1 MFSEEQGEV
10 EAEWDD
16 ETNVEENYDQN
27 VPSPAHLLSLITGLA
42 ASEQNSPTNTNT
54 VLAQHYL
61 KTKHV

>member
-16 ETNVEENYDQN
+16 ETNIEENYDQN
-27 VPSPAHLLSLITGLA
+27 VPSPADLLSLITGLA
-42 ASEQNSPTNTNT
+42 ASEQNSPINTNT
-54 VLAQHYL
+54 TLAQHSL